1 MVRVMCCS
9 PCTERFNRR
18 GLLQKYRLELKTSS
32 RTSEYQKMRLDRSW
46 SVVVHGRSSRRAD
59 WINPGF
65 LAFLLS
71 LPTHQH
77 HFSAS
82 LIIRWINSIIPRCTA
97 TLYEPRSVLSE
108 DSQEKNR
115 HIFNLLFEHA
125 RGFFRSTLYEAQDN
139 LHERR
144 RSSNYT
150 VLLTCL

>member
-65 LAFLLS
+65 LAFCFHYQHTNTISQPLS
-71 LPTHQH
+71 SYDGSTLSSPAVPPHCMNFVQCC
-77 HFSAS
+77 
-82 LIIRWINSIIPRCTA
+82 PRTRRRRTGTYSTCCSNTR
-97 TLYEPRSVLSE
+97 EVSSVLHCTRPRTICT
-108 DSQEKNR
+108 N
-115 HIFNLLFEHA
+115 A
-125 RGFFRSTLYEAQDN
+125 V
-139 LHERR
+139 
-144 RSSNYT
+144 
-150 VLLTCL
+150 VLVIILCS